1 MGEAAAFALEIYLA
15 RLILPPDGVTGVIWT
30 ADTSSENLCW
40 LDAAFPGVPREIVA
54 KDCLLL
60 EAERRYGEA
69 INDDASLSLARRAP
83 ELSAHRVVTRK
94 QAVAIA
100 LLAMVVAGLLL
111 WKPVTVSDAV
121 VEIASAVF
129 LANTAFRALLAFA
142 GSGGRTQ
149 SVNGGAA
156 DDRALPVYTILV
168 PLYREARVMPR
179 LVQALQAL
187 DYPGHLL
194 DIKLIVEADDPD
206 TAEAAVQAASK
217 DASFDVIRVP
227 NGSPRTKPRACN
239 YALSFARGEFT
250 VIFDAEDRPEPDQLR
265 KAIAAFRNSSR
276 DVACLQAR
284 LNFYN
289 AHENW
294 LTRLFALDYI
304 LWFDMLL
311 PGLDRLGVPMPL
323 GGTSNH
329 FRTSVLRTLGGWDP
343 FNVTEDADLGFRI
356 AQLGYRVS
364 LIDSTTFEEAP
375 ITLHAWM
382 KQRSRWLKG
391 YMQTWLVHTRSP
403 IRLGRRV
410 GWRGWIAFQLFLGGT
425 IASALLNPLL
435 WIHFV
440 LTEPSPG
447 WLAISGLAGGNAVLT
462 ILAIISP
469 RRLGWHDLFPYAL
482 SATFYW
488 ALVSFAAYRGLWQL
502 ITKPFY
508 WEKTEHGI
516 SRLADEP

>member
-1 MGEAAAFALEIYLA
+1 MGEANAFAREHHLA
-15 RLILPPDGVTGVIWT
+15 RLTLPPQSMTDSVWT

-40 LDAAFPGVPREIVA
+40 LDAAFPGVPLRIVS
-54 KDCLLL
+54 KGHLLR
-60 EAERRYGEA
+60 EAERRYGSSLNDEA
-69 INDDASLSLARRAP
+69 CYGLAKRAP
-83 ELSAHRVVTRK
+83 HLSARRVVTEQ
-94 QAVAIA
+94 QAIVIS
-100 LLAMVVAGLLL
+100 LFVILMTGFWLWRPNMVSS
-111 WKPVTVSDAV
+111 TI
-121 VEIASAVF
+121 VEAASLVF
-129 LANTAFRALLAFA
+129 IANTAFRAFLAFA
-142 GSGGRTQ
+142 GGGAKPLARR
-149 SVNGGAA
+149 GAA
-156 DDRALPVYTILV
+156 DDRSLPVYTVLV
-168 PLYREARVMPR
+168 PLYREARVVPR
-179 LVQALQAL
+179 LVRALQSI
-187 DYPGHLL
+187 DYPCHLL

-206 TAEAAVQAASK
+206 TA
-217 DASFDVIRVP
+217 DAIGRACADESFEVVRVP
-227 NGSPRTKPRACN
+227 IGTPRTKPRACN

-265 KAIAAFRNSSR
+265 KAIAAFRGGPR
-276 DVACLQAR
+276 EVACLQAR

-294 LTRLFALDYI
+294 LTRLFALDYA

-329 FRTSVLRTLGGWDP
+329 FRTSVLKALGGWDP

-382 KQRSRWLKG
+382 RQRSRWLKG

-403 IRLGRRV
+403 IRLWRRI
-410 GWRGWIAFQLFLGGT
+410 GWRGWIAFQLFFGGT

-440 LTEPSPG
+440 LTASPG
-447 WLAISGLAGGNAVLT
+447 WLVVGGLAGGNALLT
-462 ILAIISP
+462 LLAIISP
-469 RRLGWHDLFPYAL
+469 RRRGWRDLVPYAL
-482 SATFYW
+482 TATFYW

-502 ITKPFY
+502 ITRPFY
-508 WEKTEHGI
+508 WEKTEHGV
-516 SRLADEP
+516 SKLAAEP